1 MSSSYAVQKNI
12 DQNQIYKNLRCLVCQ
27 GQSISDSNSDFAQTI
42 KLVVKD
48 LIKQGKSEREIYTF
62 MADKYGDWIVYKP
75 QLNKQNFVLWVL
87 PYVVFIGG
95 GLIIFSIIRK
105 KRINVSRSQ
114 KVIDISP
121 VIDEPMN
128 PTSFQDIKDGLCR
141 WPLGEPEEIDFKF
154 CGRNTNEG
162 FVYCQA
168 HHKQAYQP
176 LSKVR
181 ERKKIKKKFRIT

>member
-1 MSSSYAVQKNI
+1 MSWTEEKVNKLKELWGKGQTAS
-12 DQNQIYKNLRCLVCQ
+12 QI
-27 GQSISDSNSDFAQTI
+27 A
-42 KLVVKD
+42 
-48 LIKQGKSEREIYTF
+48 EI
-62 MADKYGDWIVYKP
+62 
-75 QLNKQNFVLWVL
+75 
-87 PYVVFIGG
+87 IGG
-95 GLIIFSIIRK
+95 ISRNAVIGKAHRLGLSGRMAAKSSNNGVSIIRK
-105 KRINVSRSQ
+105 KRLNLAKSQ

-141 WPLGEPEEIDFKF
+141 WPLGEPEKSDFMF
-154 CGRNTNEG
+154 CGRNTKEG

-181 ERKKIKKKFRIT
+181 ERKRIKKKFRLG